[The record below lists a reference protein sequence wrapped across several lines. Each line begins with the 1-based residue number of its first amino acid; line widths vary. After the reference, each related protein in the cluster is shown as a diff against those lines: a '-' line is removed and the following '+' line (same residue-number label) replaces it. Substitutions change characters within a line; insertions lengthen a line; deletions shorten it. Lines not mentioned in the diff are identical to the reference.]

1 MGRDR
6 RVAISEAFTPTL
18 SFSAKSGHESLLD
31 RVKGTDSIT
40 LHTWLDRYETI
51 LS

>member
-1 MGRDR
+1 M
-6 RVAISEAFTPTL
+6 
-18 SFSAKSGHESLLD
+18 LD

>member
-18 SFSAKSGHESLLD
+18 
-31 RVKGTDSIT
+31 
-40 LHTWLDRYETI
+40 
-51 LS
+51 